1 MHSVLRIAIHDSLRP
16 TLRSV
21 RAGRFEFAVA
31 SSAGVRL
38 GFAFVMGVRA
48 AQKGHFVEDVFL
60 EPLEPEIND
69 RRDEERDH
77 LGENQPPDNNKTER
91 ASR

>member
-1 MHSVLRIAIHDSLRP
+1 
-16 TLRSV
+16 
-21 RAGRFEFAVA
+21 
-31 SSAGVRL
+31 
-38 GFAFVMGVRA
+38 
-48 AQKGHFVEDVFL
+48 VFL
-60 EPLEPEIND
+60 EPFEPQIND